1 MKGGKPGVYP
11 DNMWAPH
18 PTPPFNGKLWDPLGF
33 MAKLSDD
40 QKATKRNAE
49 LANGRLAMIG
59 TMSLIASATV
69 KGSVPALSTTPEY
82 SGNPFAP
89 FAADFSFM

>member
-1 MKGGKPGVYP
+1 
-11 DNMWAPH
+11 
-18 PTPPFNGKLWDPLGF
+18 